1 MKEEVARSVLKYL
14 EHAVSNLDKA
24 HAGLG
29 DDADL
34 RGIGMQL
41 QTYSA
46 AITECRTALASS
58 LRAARTQRHSKAA
71 YDATGTQGCASCCFL
86 NHVERFTVTDTGCSV
101 CFGVALQYHVQ
112 QQWQAEN
119 KEKAW
124 PEDRSDQKA

>member
-1 MKEEVARSVLKYL
+1 MKEEVARAVLKHL
-14 EHAVSNLDKA
+14 EHAVSSLDKA

-46 AITECRTALASS
+46 AVTECRTALASS

-71 YDATGTQGCASCCFL
+71 YDTNGAQGCAGNSPTRTPL
-86 NHVERFTVTDTGCSV
+86 
-101 CFGVALQYHVQ
+101 
-112 QQWQAEN
+112 
-119 KEKAW
+119 
-124 PEDRSDQKA
+124 

>member
-1 MKEEVARSVLKYL
+1 MKEEVARSVLKHL

-34 RGIGMQL
+34 RGIAMQL

-58 LRAARTQRHSKAA
+58 LSCANPAALESSLRCERPPGNCPARACRR
-71 YDATGTQGCASCCFL
+71 GIVCCDG
-86 NHVERFTVTDTGCSV
+86 H
-101 CFGVALQYHVQ
+101 ALS
-112 QQWQAEN
+112 
-119 KEKAW
+119 
-124 PEDRSDQKA
+124 RLLT

>member
-1 MKEEVARSVLKYL
+1 MKEEVARSVLKHL

-34 RGIGMQL
+34 RGIAMQL

-71 YDATGTQGCASCCFL
+71 YDASGPPGC
-86 NHVERFTVTDTGCSV
+86 
-101 CFGVALQYHVQ
+101 VAHCPLEPAG
-112 QQWQAEN
+112 AE
-119 KEKAW
+119 
-124 PEDRSDQKA
+124 

>member
-1 MKEEVARSVLKYL
+1 MKEEVARSVLKHL
-14 EHAVSNLDKA
+14 EHAVTNLDKA

-58 LRAARTQRHSKAA
+58 LRAARTQKHSKAA
-71 YDATGTQGCASCCFL
+71 YDTNGLQGYASH
-86 NHVERFTVTDTGCSV
+86 NPHASAMR
-101 CFGVALQYHVQ
+101 
-112 QQWQAEN
+112 
-119 KEKAW
+119 
-124 PEDRSDQKA
+124 R